1 MKNTLSIK
9 TITEQ
14 MGFGLTGAALT
25 GSFALCACAVMGQ
38 GLWAFLL
45 CCTVCIFSSLLNKGN
60 IFAPT
65 PLFLIPV
72 VCISSLTSPACAG
85 ISVFLGSIFYFIF
98 KKSFKRFFLPDFI
111 KIGAILGLTL
121 AVTIIFTNDYF
132 GIGARGATPV
142 ETLSFY
148 RSLGFHPNFRGLLY
162 GTITLFAMITF
173 PFKFKKLNQYLPAP
187 FITIL
192 IPFVLNLLLNPQ
204 KDLTTINEAVTLTL
218 PPLSPER
225 ITDFSA
231 IQTSD
236 IRDILSDGF
245 IFSVLFL
252 ILGEG
257 EKGLCTA
264 NSLNGFFS
272 FIPIKAY
279 KIRGYGII
287 AAITAFITVTLITFI
302 FPDLLSRLPMHT
314 AGAMLIVAAWQ
325 SVPFSALAEIFKRR
339 KLLEIISFIICAVVF
354 IAFDCGGASAII
366 FVIIVFNDSRKR
378 FGFPTPPENALEKG
392 VLSSENKR

>member
-14 MGFGLTGAALT
+14 MGFGLTGAALIGAFT
-25 GSFALCACAVMGQ
+25 LCACAVTGQ

-45 CCTVCIFSSLLNKGN
+45 CCTVCIFSSLLYKGN

-192 IPFVLNLLLNPQ
+192 IPLILNLFLNPQ
-204 KDLTTINEAVTLTL
+204 EELTTINEAVNLTL
-218 PPLSPER
+218 APISFESV
-225 ITDFSA
+225 TDFSA
-231 IQTSD
+231 IQH
-236 IRDILSDGF
+236 LYAP
-245 IFSVLFL
+245 IFLMGSFVLGVFFL
-252 ILGEG
+252 ILDED
-257 EKGLCTA
+257 EKGFTTA
-264 NSLNGFFS
+264 NIFNGLLS
-272 FIPIKAY
+272 FTPVKAY

-287 AAITAFITVTLITFI
+287 SAITSFITIALITFI
-302 FPDLLSRLPMHT
+302 SPEILSRLPMHT
-314 AGAMLIVAAWQ
+314 AGAMLIVASWQ
-325 SVPFSALAEIFKRR
+325 SIPFSALAKIFKRR
-339 KLLEIISFIICAVVF
+339 KLFDIMIFAVCA
-354 IAFDCGGASAII
+354 IAFVTLDFFNATAII
-366 FVIIVFNDSRKR
+366 FMLIIFNDRKER
-378 FGFPTPPENALEKG
+378 SKERSVAK
-392 VLSSENKR
+392 